1 MTTLALPT
9 YDVGQINAMVS
20 QIKASMSRDNMV
32 RFKAAGQYRLRFYPQ
47 GGKHLS
53 PAAGVQPSFWKKY
66 GVHLIPRS
74 DGQTGYHKIV
84 CNEATY
90 DRPCPVDARIGEFKR
105 FKKAANE
112 QGKAVDSQLD
122 NLIGRSGAG
131 TRFVVNATIVSGPQN
146 ADPNAIVPLDLAYG
160 QFETVLLMMQINP
173 MLFLPDLGS
182 FVNVMVSPNPGG
194 RKGFSM
200 NIMGV
205 EPATPV
211 TIDLNKLLDLDIV
224 VEAELR
230 NASPAE
236 LFTGD
241 FFNPLPAAGALPAPT
256 AGAPLGIPAHAGIM
270 GAGAPSVALPPAPV
284 PMPAP
289 TPAPVQTI
297 IQPQPPA
304 AFSPGVP
311 ANVDDAVAAAVA
323 GIVTPPAPAPAPV
336 AAAPV
341 AETPEQVIA
350 RLQAQLAA
358 ATAGA
363 APAPVATQ
371 PAPAAPV
378 AAPAAAPAPV
388 ATFGAAPTPAPA
400 PTAATPVA
408 SQVNPDAVND
418 LVNELMSIT
427 AAPAA

>member
-20 QIKASMSRDNMV
+20 HTRALMSRDNMV

-74 DGQTGYHKIV
+74 DGQTGSHKIV

-90 DRPCPVDARIGEFKR
+90 DKPCPVDARIGEFKK

-112 QGKAVDSQLD
+112 QGKAVDSQLE
-122 NLIGRSGAG
+122 NLIGRSNAG

-211 TIDLNKLLDLDIV
+211 TVDLNKLLDLDIV

-241 FFNPLPAAGALPAPT
+241 FFNPLPVAGALLPSPT
-256 AGAPLGIPAHAGIM
+256 AGAPLAIPAHPGIM
-270 GAGAPSVALPPAPV
+270 GAGAPSVALPPAP
-284 PMPAP
+284 AP
-289 TPAPVQTI
+289 TATPPVQTI
-297 IQPQPPA
+297 IQPSPA
-304 AFSPGVP
+304 ATFNPGVP

-323 GIVTPPAPAPAPV
+323 GIVTTPPAPAPAPV
-336 AAAPV
+336 AETPV

-350 RLQAQLAA
+350 RLQAELAA
-358 ATAGA
+358 ATAAA
-363 APAPVATQ
+363 APAPA
-371 PAPAAPV
+371 PAPAAPA
-378 AAPAAAPAPV
+378 AAPVTSPAPV
-388 ATFGAAPTPAPA
+388 ATFGAAPTPAP
-400 PTAATPVA
+400 ATPVA

-418 LVNELMSIT
+418 LVNELMGMT
-427 AAPAA
+427 AA

>member
-20 QIKASMSRDNMV
+20 QTKASMSRDNMV

-90 DRPCPVDARIGEFKR
+90 DKPCPVDARIGEFKR
-105 FKKAANE
+105 FKKTANE
-112 QGKAVDSQLD
+112 QGKAVDSQLE
-122 NLIGRSGAG
+122 NLIGKSNAG
-131 TRFVVNATIVSGPQN
+131 TRFVVNATIFSGPQN

-241 FFNPLPAAGALPAPT
+241 FFNPLPVAGALPSPT
-256 AGAPLGIPAHAGIM
+256 SGAPLAIPAHPGIM
-270 GAGAPSVALPPAPV
+270 GAGAPSV
-284 PMPAP
+284 
-289 TPAPVQTI
+289 QTI
-297 IQPQPPA
+297 IQPSPA
-304 AFSPGVP
+304 TTFNLGVP
-311 ANVDDAVAAAVA
+311 VNVDDAVAAAVA
-323 GIVTPPAPAPAPV
+323 GIVTTPAPAPAPAPAPV
-336 AAAPV
+336 A
-341 AETPEQVIA
+341 ETFEQVIA

-358 ATAGA
+358 AEAAA
-363 APAPVATQ
+363 APAP
-371 PAPAAPV
+371 
-378 AAPAAAPAPV
+378 APAPV
-388 ATFGAAPTPAPA
+388 ATFGAAPTPASA
-400 PTAATPVA
+400 TTAATPVA

-418 LVNELMSIT
+418 LVNELMGMT
-427 AAPAA
+427 AA